1 MSRSSLGKPKVGLLM
16 GDPCGIGPELV
27 AKVFSDEKRDPNV
40 DLIVIGDKRILL
52 HAIKQLD
59 LNFNLQVRD
68 ELTEFDPEDPAIPF
82 LSAPVTDV
90 DLDTL
95 PVGTA
100 NEIGGRYTMEVLSLA
115 LDLAAEGKIDAVAY
129 APMNKKAM
137 NQAGWKY
144 RDGIDFCT
152 SHLQHE
158 GTFSELN
165 VLDGLWVARVTSH
178 VPMRNVWQHLTTD
191 RIHAI
196 IELLHR
202 SLSSIGIENPRIAVA
217 GYNPHCGEGG
227 LCGTEEVDAIIPA
240 IERAN
245 ADGIKVEGPF
255 SADIVYVE
263 ARNKNFDGIV
273 TMYHDQCQI
282 ANKLLE
288 FERGIAIHG
297 GSPVPTV
304 TTGHGTAFDIVGQGK
319 ANHTPLV
326 RAVSIAGM
334 IANNDRMYTSC
345 GSWGSLKEA
354 P

>member
-1 MSRSSLGKPKVGLLM
+1 MSRSSLEKPRVGLLM

-52 HAIKQLD
+52 HAIKRLD

-137 NQAGWKY
+137 NQAGWIY

-165 VLDGLWVARVTSH
+165 AVSYT
-178 VPMRNVWQHLTTD
+178 HLTLPTT
-191 RIHAI
+191 
-196 IELLHR
+196 
-202 SLSSIGIENPRIAVA
+202 P
-217 GYNPHCGEGG
+217 
-227 LCGTEEVDAIIPA
+227 
-240 IERAN
+240 
-245 ADGIKVEGPF
+245 
-255 SADIVYVE
+255 YV
-263 ARNKNFDGIV
+263 
-273 TMYHDQCQI
+273 
-282 ANKLLE
+282 
-288 FERGIAIHG
+288 
-297 GSPVPTV
+297 
-304 TTGHGTAFDIVGQGK
+304 
-319 ANHTPLV
+319 
-326 RAVSIAGM
+326 
-334 IANNDRMYTSC
+334 
-345 GSWGSLKEA
+345 
-354 P
+354 